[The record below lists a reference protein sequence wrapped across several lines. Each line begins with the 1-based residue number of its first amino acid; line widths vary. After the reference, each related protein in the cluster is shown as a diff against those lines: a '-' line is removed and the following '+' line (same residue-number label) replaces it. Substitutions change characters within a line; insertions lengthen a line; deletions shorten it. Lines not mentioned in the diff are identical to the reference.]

1 MIDFDAPRGPQ
12 QVTLRPDVLRELRL
26 FQRSV
31 GASDYSDALSR
42 LLRGSPRSPRPA
54 VVPLFPVTASTRRG
68 PAPRARA
75 SQEPCHHKRC
85 PHALEVRCTADC
97 RRPGRYPRGA

>member
-42 LLRGSPRSPRPA
+42 LLRGSPRSSRPA
-54 VVPLFPVTASTRRG
+54 VAPLFPGTASTRRG
-68 PAPRARA
+68 PAPRGK
-75 SQEPCHHKRC
+75 SSPEPCRHKRC
-85 PHALEVRCTADC
+85 SHELEARCTADC
-97 RRPGRYPRGA
+97 RRPGRYPKGA